1 MRQLLRHYEKKTNQ
15 KMAIIFN
22 AKINKSTQ
30 NILVYIN
37 IGMYC
42 SRYVKLTGLVSDPI
56 RICILRRIRIL
67 INALL

>member
-42 SRYVKLTGLVSDPI
+42 SRYVKLTGLVSDPNLHPQADPDPHQ
-56 RICILRRIRIL
+56 CIIVS
-67 INALL
+67 